1 MMTEFPTTKTLAS
14 SLLNSSTHGIIPSAG
29 QITALLAS
37 LPILIL
43 WHLPGS
49 HEGNFSSLLQS
60 ALHSL
65 YPKIHVENKFDFNVL
80 ILNGITDFYEPAW
93 PKHKALVITE
103 LSDSSPPVGSQPL
116 EIPGVI

>member
-1 MMTEFPTTKTLAS
+1 MTEFPTTKTLAS

-60 ALHSL
+60 ALHSF